1 MKNVE
6 FYKCSNLS
14 LCTIATCYRKQDS
27 CDTKHCVKCSKETTE
42 WLNEEYVTD
51 WSRVTPFVTVRVK
64 DKNDNYWYPGFY
76 FIAYHKV
83 NDIEYYVVSNTPNV
97 NSAGQSFSI
106 YDCCRLASEF
116 ND

>member
-1 MKNVE
+1 MKNIELYHCEKCTVE
-6 FYKCSNLS
+6 TAECL
-14 LCTIATCYRKQDS
+14 LEGHA
-27 CDTKHCVKCSKETTE
+27 
-42 WLNEEYVTD
+42 TD
-51 WSRVTPFVTVRVK
+51 WSRVTPFVPVRAK

-83 NDIEYYVVSNTPNV
+83 NDIEYYVVSNTPDV

-106 YDCCRLASEF
+106 FDCCRLASEF